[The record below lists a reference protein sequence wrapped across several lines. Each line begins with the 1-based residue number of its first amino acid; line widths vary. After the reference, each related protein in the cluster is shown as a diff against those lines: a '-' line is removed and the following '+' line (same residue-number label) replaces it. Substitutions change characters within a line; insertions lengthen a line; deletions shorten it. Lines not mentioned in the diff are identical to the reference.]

1 MYVCVCVHTLHF
13 EPIKQ
18 VIYRIYFIA
27 KEKKI
32 IITIIIFWQ
41 QKSLKD
47 CIKVQCNKLT
57 VLLKKKQKKKHKTK
71 QTLDRTENLYLCL
84 KATTN
89 FKIHLIWLPNQ
100 RAEPNSVKIT
110 VFG

>member
-1 MYVCVCVHTLHF
+1 MCMCVCVCVHTLHF

-18 VIYRIYFIA
+18 VIYRIYFTA

-47 CIKVQCNKLT
+47 CIQGTVQ
-57 VLLKKKQKKKHKTK
+57 
-71 QTLDRTENLYLCL
+71 
-84 KATTN
+84 
-89 FKIHLIWLPNQ
+89 
-100 RAEPNSVKIT
+100 
-110 VFG
+110 

>member
-1 MYVCVCVHTLHF
+1 MQVINIPSKVLEDITIIVITYYNFLCVFVIILCHMVHKIYIKDRLTCVCVCVCVHTLHF

-18 VIYRIYFIA
+18 VIYRIYFTA

-47 CIKVQCNKLT
+47 CIQGTVQ
-57 VLLKKKQKKKHKTK
+57 
-71 QTLDRTENLYLCL
+71 
-84 KATTN
+84 
-89 FKIHLIWLPNQ
+89 
-100 RAEPNSVKIT
+100 
-110 VFG
+110 